1 MFPNVGFIVLFL
13 SCVWPEKSWNPFKSS
28 QAATAKLKGSAST
41 GSAPKNCSSVSVTSV
56 YIHGHQDAVE
66 WGLRRQPNECNLN
79 TGSSS
84 YVWDWEEQ
92 TMLYFKQFPL
102 WHYFVIVSDI
112 SSGSIYTIYLFT
124 FFYSGILSDIL
135 FWHSFLAFYLA
146 FILTSYLA
154 SFLAS
159 ILAFSLTFYLA
170 FFLIIYLASIL
181 TFPLAYVSSISS
193 DIFSGI
199 LSGIASE
206 TLCGWGPAGITLIQ
220 RVLFGSDGEHCDRKL
235 AVEVRRRTLW
245 SWAYCSGPCCSGP
258 AGNIAI

>member
-112 SSGSIYTIYLFT
+112 SSGSIYIPYICLHSSILA
-124 FFYSGILSDIL
+124 FFLTSYSDIL
-135 FWHSFLAFYLA
+135 FWHSIWHLFWHPIWHPFWHLFWRFLWHS
-146 FILTSYLA
+146 IWH
-154 SFLAS
+154 SF
-159 ILAFSLTFYLA
+159 
-170 FFLIIYLASIL
+170 
-181 TFPLAYVSSISS
+181 
-193 DIFSGI
+193 
-199 LSGIASE
+199 
-206 TLCGWGPAGITLIQ
+206 W
-220 RVLFGSDGEHCDRKL
+220 
-235 AVEVRRRTLW
+235 
-245 SWAYCSGPCCSGP
+245 
-258 AGNIAI
+258 